1 MTEKELKRSPYWL
14 RERNKK
20 GYIVKKSKIKNKLTI
35 VIKINFKFVALLINV
50 VKMHRRK
57 KLKRLPAKN

>member
-20 GYIVKKSKIKNKLTI
+20 TYNVKKSKVEQQADTSHQNKLAI
-35 VIKINFKFVALLINV
+35 CSFV
-50 VKMHRRK
+50 K
-57 KLKRLPAKN
+57 KCGENAQK